1 MPKLPIWFCFALLG
15 CIDRCA
21 AQGVYSTGVQVTDHA
36 PPPSMAQITASEG
49 PNLSGGYGY
58 AIMTVD
64 SNLMLKY
71 LGGSLGAIGVGVKF
85 VEQGQLIDSSF
96 SNLPFVA
103 YQMVLGQPFLVG
115 IEIDQFHFDSSGQPY
130 FSKDRFG
137 WAQLVYTS
145 SGLTLQTS
153 AIAENG
159 FGIIAGTTTV
169 LPEPSTLSLMLAASA
184 GLIYFRYRRVSDG
197 STGCSDKAKG
207 ISGWRSRHEASHIA
221 WPN

>member
-1 MPKLPIWFCFALLG
+1 MSKWPIWFCIALLG

-21 AQGVYSTGVQVTDHA
+21 AQGVYFTGVQVTDHA
-36 PPPSMAQITASEG
+36 PPPSMAQIAASEG

-64 SNLMLKY
+64 TNLMLKY
-71 LGGSLGAIGVGVKF
+71 VGGSLGGIGVGVKF
-85 VEQGQLIDSSF
+85 VAQGQSIDGSF
-96 SNLPFVA
+96 SSLPFVS
-103 YQMVLGQPFLVG
+103 YQMVFGQPFLVG

-145 SGLTLQTS
+145 SGLNLQAS
-153 AIAENG
+153 AIAEDG
-159 FGIIAGTTTV
+159 FGIIAGTTTL

-184 GLIYFRYRRVSDG
+184 GLIYFCCRR
-197 STGCSDKAKG
+197 
-207 ISGWRSRHEASHIA
+207 GWPR
-221 WPN
+221 